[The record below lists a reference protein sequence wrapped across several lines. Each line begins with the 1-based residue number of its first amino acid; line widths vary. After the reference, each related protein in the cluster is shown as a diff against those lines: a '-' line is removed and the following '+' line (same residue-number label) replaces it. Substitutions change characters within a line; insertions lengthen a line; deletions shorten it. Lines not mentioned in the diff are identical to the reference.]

1 MAVFTISCPECK
13 ASLKSPKPVPAGKV
27 ITCPKCQVMFSAPAP
42 KPVAVGGV
50 ELVEEDDDI
59 ITEGVEMVEEP
70 KKAPPKKEARPSKPK
85 GKKKPKSN
93 APLII
98 GLAAG
103 LVIVVGL
110 AFGGIFLVKF
120 LMSENL
126 DPVAYIPDK
135 SPFVAGADL
144 NRLATSP
151 LGPMIDQMLASTPL
165 AAYAQAIGSSPKNSI
180 DKVVLGRAPKP
191 GFLPTISVVVT
202 SKTPFDKA
210 KLSTALN
217 GSPGTF
223 GNRPVIQSGQNPA
236 QVNTIVGTRI
246 VSFVTGPQSEAED
259 AVRTAGRNRTDG
271 SISEVVAKAS
281 QADLYLVMN
290 PTAPGI
296 ADMIKGGPM
305 VPGVPKP
312 DNDALLAIKCIGFWV
327 NFSSSE
333 LEIHGAV
340 VYFDASAAKTAGE
353 EGKKQIEQMKATPG
367 NFPPE
372 VGETAT
378 VTVSDRTVEYSA
390 RFKMST
396 VEPGLKALEPV
407 ILAFVRSLGP
417 MPAAAPGAGMGR
429 W

>member
-13 ASLKSPKPVPAGKV
+13 ANLKSPKPVPAGKV

-42 KPVAVGGV
+42 KPVAAGGV
-50 ELVEEDDDI
+50 ELIEEDDDI

-70 KKAPPKKEARPSKPK
+70 KKAPPKKEARPSRPK

-103 LVIVVGL
+103 LVVVVGL

-120 LMSENL
+120 LMAENL

-135 SPFVAGADL
+135 SPFVMGADV
-144 NRLATSP
+144 NRLATTPVGP
-151 LGPMIDQMLASTPL
+151 LLEQLIAGSPL
-165 AAYAQAIGSSPKNSI
+165 AAYGQAVGTSPKNI
-180 DKVVLGRAPKP
+180 IEKFVMGTNPRP
-191 GFLPTISVVVT
+191 GFLPTQSIVMT

-210 KLSTALN
+210 KLTTALG
-217 GSPGTF
+217 GSPAVF

-236 QVNTIVGTRI
+236 QINAVVGSRVVAIVL
-246 VSFVTGPQSEAED
+246 GPQSEAED

-271 SISEVVAKAS
+271 SIAEVAAKAS
-281 QADLYLVMN
+281 QADVFVVMN
-290 PTAPGI
+290 PTAPGM

-305 VPGVPKP
+305 IPGVPKP
-312 DNDALLAIKCIGFWV
+312 DGDALLAMKCIGAWA

-333 LEIHGAV
+333 LEIRAAV
-340 VYFDASAAKTAGE
+340 VFFDANAAKSAAE
-353 EGKKQIEQMKATPG
+353 EGKKQVEQLKSSPG
-367 NFPPE
+367 AFPPE

-378 VTVSDRTVEYSA
+378 VTLNEKTVEYSA
-390 RFKMST
+390 RIKMST
-396 VEPGLKALEPV
+396 VESGMKQMEPLLALMKMM
-407 ILAFVRSLGP
+407 GP
-417 MPAAAPGAGMGR
+417 KQPAAPGAGMGR